1 MAKVWLITGASQ
13 GFGLLVAKKAL
24 ERGWKVAGTSRSIDR
39 LIENLGPKTENFLPL
54 AMQIKDD
61 NDVKR
66 AVDIVFKTFGRI
78 DVLLNNAGYG
88 QCGAFE
94 EVSDEIIREQFDVN
108 LFGTMN
114 VTRHV
119 LPIMRKQK
127 SGVILNTSSMLGIMA
142 RAFIGI
148 YSASKFAVLA
158 FSQALKGEVEAFG
171 IKVVCIMPGSF
182 RTNFREP
189 TSIKKNDLHIPDYD
203 AQTSAFFESFEKMNH
218 NQPGNPERAAQFIID
233 VSEMDDPPLQF
244 LIGSDCVNMW
254 GTASTN
260 FQKDVDRMKSISIS
274 SDFPK

>member
-203 AQTSAFFESFEKMNH
+203 AQTSVFFESFEKMNH